1 MLKQVY
7 LKVQTVKGEL
17 ILTPLNCQGLI
28 DNCKVKSTSQLVAGK
43 YYQADLILV
52 NKEFVVDENT
62 LIELPNAP
70 LKGFVYG
77 KTKLRLLTAIF
88 ILFGEKKIVI
98 CNIKQ
103 WWKQLI
109 NTMAIIL
116 EGIKTFLSPRYLL
129 ISKVKSC
136 FNI

>member
-62 LIELPNAP
+62 LIELLNAP

-77 KTKLRLLTAIF
+77 KTDKLQKILTD
-88 ILFGEKKIVI
+88 
-98 CNIKQ
+98 NQ
-103 WWKQLI
+103 
-109 NTMAIIL
+109 IIL
-116 EGIKTFLSPRYLL
+116 GRNSNNYLIQL
-129 ISKVKSC
+129 T
-136 FNI
+136 